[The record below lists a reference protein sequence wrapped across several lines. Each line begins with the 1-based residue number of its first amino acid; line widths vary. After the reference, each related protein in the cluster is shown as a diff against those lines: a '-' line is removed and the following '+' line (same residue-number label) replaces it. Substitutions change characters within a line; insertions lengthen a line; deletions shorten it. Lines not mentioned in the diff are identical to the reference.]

1 MNYLTLEQ
9 IQHEELNLLIAL
21 TTFLEENGLKYSL
34 HSGTLLGAVRHGGFI
49 PWDDDVDISMPRP
62 DYERFLSRCAELPNN
77 LFVINSDNSEFP
89 YRFTKVCTRDVRAQ
103 QDVYENVFEEY
114 LWVDVFPIDG
124 LPASEEEQTRLF
136 KSVLLNKRLANYCV
150 FNHKTAHSRFGK
162 IIAYCYRVLPGRKTR
177 RDRLNAKFK
186 RLIES
191 YPFESSEFMTTTLSS
206 DSNHL
211 WVWRKDDYC
220 DWGRID
226 FCGHSFMVYS
236 NPEKLLTHCYKD
248 YMQLPPKEERR
259 THEMKCWRVNSN

>member
-103 QDVYENVFEEY
+103 QDVYEK
-114 LWVDVFPIDG
+114 LSDG
-124 LPASEEEQTRLF
+124 LRVALGPYQLRRVPSMACPRA
-136 KSVLLNKRLANYCV
+136 KKNKPGYLKACYSINV
-150 FNHKTAHSRFGK
+150 WLT
-162 IIAYCYRVLPGRKTR
+162 IACLTTKLRTVGS
-177 RDRLNAKFK
+177 AK
-186 RLIES
+186 
-191 YPFESSEFMTTTLSS
+191 
-206 DSNHL
+206 
-211 WVWRKDDYC
+211 
-220 DWGRID
+220 
-226 FCGHSFMVYS
+226 
-236 NPEKLLTHCYKD
+236 
-248 YMQLPPKEERR
+248 
-259 THEMKCWRVNSN
+259 